1 MSFVLKDIIFNLFG
15 RAAKRDDLFK
25 DSNNKGLSQRFN
37 ELLAGD
43 LDENELDLINNFI
56 ENLVDPFT
64 LKESYLIYEEEKI
77 GLHLPIYTD
86 NYFRRKIIP
95 LMYKLYNIKG
105 TITAYVQFFRMLGFE
120 TVEIIEG
127 TSSNGFDHPT
137 LRFDSAERR
146 FDSRGALSGFY
157 DVILTGSAPISESLV
172 QVIYNVI
179 ELNEPIWAT
188 LRSITYNSEDIDV
201 IEDGGKGSFNSSF
214 NSSFDK

>member
-1 MSFVLKDIIFNLFG
+1 MFKLVNIIFGFFG
-15 RAAKRDDLFK
+15 LAAKVDDKYK
-25 DSNNKGLSQRFN
+25 DSNGKGLSQRFN

-43 LDENELDLINNFI
+43 LDDNELDLVNYFI

-64 LKESYLIYEEEKI
+64 MLEKYIIYEESRI

-86 NYFRRKIIP
+86 NYFRRKILP
-95 LMYKLYNIKG
+95 LMYSLYNIKG
-105 TITAYVQFFRMLGFE
+105 TITAYEQFFRMLGFD

-137 LRFDSAERR
+137 LTLDSDQRR

-157 DVILTGSAPISESLV
+157 DVVLTGTAPISESLV

-188 LRSITYNSEDIDV
+188 LRSITYNGTDIDV
-201 IEDGGKGSFNSSF
+201 IVDGGKGSFNESF